1 MLEMDLTDIYSTFL
15 LKAEHI
21 LLSFN
26 KFKET
31 ESISSIFSNHN
42 NKKQEINYKKKTGKI
57 HKYVEIKHYTSEQPM
72 DQRQNQSAIKI
83 SWIKWTWKH
92 NIPNHAMQ
100 KKQF

>member
-42 NKKQEINYKKKTGKI
+42 NKKQEINYKKKTGKF
-57 HKYVEIKHYTSEQPM
+57 TSM
-72 DQRQNQSAIKI
+72 WKLNTTLLNNQ
-83 SWIKWTWKH
+83 WIKDK
-92 NIPNHAMQ
+92 IKVQ
-100 KKQF
+100 

>member
-42 NKKQEINYKKKTGKI
+42 NKKQEINYKKKTGKF
-57 HKYVEIKHYTSEQPM
+57 TDFAEQTM
-72 DQRQNQSAIKI
+72 GQRRNKI
-83 SWIKWTWKH
+83 
-92 NIPNHAMQ
+92 
-100 KKQF
+100 F